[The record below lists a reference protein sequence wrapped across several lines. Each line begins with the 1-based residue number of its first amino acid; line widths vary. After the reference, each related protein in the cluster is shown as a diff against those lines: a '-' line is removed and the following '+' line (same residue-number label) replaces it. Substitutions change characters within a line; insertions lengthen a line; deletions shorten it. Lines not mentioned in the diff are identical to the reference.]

1 MRRVTREEYPL
12 DTLQRAVNGV
22 TFFKDLIHTDSTQF
36 ELLMSVTQF
45 VTADPDEVIIHK
57 GDNAN
62 ILYFLLRGQLA
73 VMADDEHQETIGEIN
88 PGEMFG
94 VMAMLLNYERSA
106 SIKVVGKNALLAGID
121 YQHFSDLDD
130 FNLFSLGTKIS
141 FFRMLA
147 NNLRWT
153 LERNR
158 MELPDHPLVAR
169 LRKTPLI
176 TAEKNTVEELQA
188 LHQQTH
194 ILAGLLTEWN
204 SSVSEQPD
212 SEWLTL

>member
-1 MRRVTREEYPL
+1 
-12 DTLQRAVNGV
+12 
-22 TFFKDLIHTDSTQF
+22 
-36 ELLMSVTQF
+36 
-45 VTADPDEVIIHK
+45 
-57 GDNAN
+57 
-62 ILYFLLRGQLA
+62 
-73 VMADDEHQETIGEIN
+73 
-88 PGEMFG
+88 
-94 VMAMLLNYERSA
+94 
-106 SIKVVGKNALLAGID
+106 
-121 YQHFSDLDD
+121 
-130 FNLFSLGTKIS
+130 
-141 FFRMLA
+141 MLA

-176 TAEKNTVEELQA
+176 TAEKNTVEELHA

-194 ILAGLLTEWN
+194 ILAELLTEWN